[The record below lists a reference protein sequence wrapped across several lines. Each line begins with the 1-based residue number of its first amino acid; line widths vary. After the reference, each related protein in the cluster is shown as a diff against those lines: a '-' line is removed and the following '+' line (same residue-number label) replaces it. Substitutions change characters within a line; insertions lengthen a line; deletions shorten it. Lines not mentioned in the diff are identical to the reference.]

1 MSVSTDVSVVIVN
14 YHTYS
19 LLEACIK
26 SIFKYTEGLDFEV
39 IVVDNH
45 SDSELTTKLD
55 LVFPGK
61 VVVVQLSENVGFG
74 RANNE
79 GFKIATGKY
88 VFCLNPDTLLL
99 NNAIKIL
106 YDYLEQHPSVGVCG
120 GNLFD
125 SEMNPTHSYRM
136 ALPSLW
142 WEMDWHLGCFFGMLI
157 WGINLEFNHTDKPRR
172 VGYITGA
179 DMMIRKEIINQVGGF
194 SKYFF
199 MYYEECEFTYRIRK
213 QGYDVFS
220 VPAARIQH
228 LEGKSFPSSEL
239 TTKTKYQ
246 TYSRLM
252 YHRLC
257 SPIVY
262 RLLALYAKLCSKM
275 PVQKSAYLDYKVNVF
290 RQIDRNVK

>member
-1 MSVSTDVSVVIVN
+1 
-14 YHTYS
+14 
-19 LLEACIK
+19 
-26 SIFKYTEGLDFEV
+26 
-39 IVVDNH
+39 
-45 SDSELTTKLD
+45 
-55 LVFPGK
+55 
-61 VVVVQLSENVGFG
+61 
-74 RANNE
+74 
-79 GFKIATGKY
+79 
-88 VFCLNPDTLLL
+88 
-99 NNAIKIL
+99 
-106 YDYLEQHPSVGVCG
+106 
-120 GNLFD
+120 
-125 SEMNPTHSYRM
+125 
-136 ALPSLW
+136 
-142 WEMDWHLGCFFGMLI
+142 MDWHLGCFFGMLI

-199 MYYEECEFTYRIRK
+199 MYYEECELTYRIRK